1 MLSIYYALW
10 QGKRWQLWLRLTILQ
25 IRHLGFRPPLP
36 QCLLTSGQCGLR
48 CLRVSTFTHR
58 QCDEESEFAYEMRIC
73 WLMPC
78 FLMPWSIDRL
88 SIDRAGPAFSTWFGS
103 VHRCYAGGVVFTP
116 SRRRL
121 CLRGTVSGVRLR
133 FRAPFSDGFFNIH
146 CPRRLTSSTHSECR
160 GRSAL
165 SLALGYKAKTQTIKN
180 WLKTCLGIDN
190 LQPSFQWG
198 WSLPFSA
205 TPEVR
210 RAQSAS
216 Q

>member
-121 CLRGTVSGVRLR
+121 FAR
-133 FRAPFSDGFFNIH
+133 H
-146 CPRRLTSSTHSECR
+146 CEW
-160 GRSAL
+160 SAL
-165 SLALGYKAKTQTIKN
+165 TLSSAFLRWI
-180 WLKTCLGIDN
+180 
-190 LQPSFQWG
+190 FQHP
-198 WSLPFSA
+198 L
-205 TPEVR
+205 
-210 RAQSAS
+210 S
-216 Q
+216 QAAYIFHPLRM